1 MNELIT
7 FISKYFILIPL
18 FVAAY
23 VFFKLKSNKRQEMLV
38 YIFLLAVLSIILAK
52 IGAHLFDNPRPYIS
66 DGTPPLFAHSGDPNG
81 FPSDHTLL
89 ASFLAF
95 GVYRYS
101 KKAGYALMVIAV
113 LIGWARV
120 AAHVHHAVD
129 IIGSL
134 VITAIAYLIATQLLA
149 NHKVASALKIHP
161 EPAHKNKDLDK

>member
-1 MNELIT
+1 MLGKAKFTIVP
-7 FISKYFILIPL
+7 SKKTMPL
-18 FVAAY
+18 PKIVASKA
-23 VFFKLKSNKRQEMLV
+23 
-38 YIFLLAVLSIILAK
+38 
-52 IGAHLFDNPRPYIS
+52 S

-101 KKAGYALMVIAV
+101 KKAGYALMVVAV

-129 IIGSL
+129 IIGSIA
-134 VITAIAYLIATQLLA
+134 VTALAYLIVTKLLA
-149 NHKVASALKIHP
+149 NHKVASTLKLRS
-161 EPAHKNKDLDK
+161 ESAHKTKELNK